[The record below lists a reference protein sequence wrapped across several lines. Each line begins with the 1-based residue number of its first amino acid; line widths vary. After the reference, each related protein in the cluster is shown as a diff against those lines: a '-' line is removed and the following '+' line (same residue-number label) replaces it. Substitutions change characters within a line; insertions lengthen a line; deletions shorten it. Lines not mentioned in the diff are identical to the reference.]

1 MKENVKPNVAPS
13 SSSLRQAAAC
23 KAACCQYQSACKGW
37 QSMVIWDGLGVG
49 ELESGWGAMHEWKD
63 EVAIRL
69 WILRNLL
76 LGFGFVGFTV
86 QK

>member
-1 MKENVKPNVAPS
+1 
-13 SSSLRQAAAC
+13 
-23 KAACCQYQSACKGW
+23 
-37 QSMVIWDGLGVG
+37 MVIWDGLGVG